1 MKTII
6 FIGALLIAS
15 TASVAQ
21 EEITVNIIVST
32 DGSLFSSTL
41 NENAQWSVY
50 IEPLP
55 CKWFCDDPVTD
66 TTFVSL
72 ESGSTVIE
80 YTTEEK
86 GIHHLLLTEPSNSDT
101 LAYVILYLDHTAIRY
116 RDWRLMVQEKNDK
129 YATFAP
135 SRNNK
140 VESSL
145 GLTPGLQ
152 D

>member
-1 MKTII
+1 MRNLFLIA
-6 FIGALLIAS
+6 ALTFAS

-55 CKWFCDDPVTD
+55 CKYFCDDPITD
-66 TTFVSL
+66 TTFVPL

-101 LAYVILYLDHTAIRY
+101 LAYVVLYLDYIAISY
-116 RDWRLMVQEKNDK
+116 RDWSLMVQEKNDK

-135 SRNNK
+135 SQNNK